1 MTDAAPSTSVPHPAP
16 PPPATPTEPTPAKK
30 PRRFWH
36 HALSVLLKTLWTSHR
51 LIWALAL
58 GGLAALWG
66 WSGTS
71 TSLAQALTLGR
82 WVVPSLHALQWQD
95 MKASVRH
102 GGTINGLQ
110 WRDPKGT
117 QLDIAHTD
125 VAWGWQ
131 GGPWLTLAL
140 QQMRLKTA
148 PTPADSTPSAPLQPP
163 TDLRLPLA
171 VPVRVEL
178 HLSDAQIN
186 QVPIAQ
192 LHARYDYRPSPD
204 VATAATATAGTA
216 TAVAAPTHH
225 LEIKDVEVA
234 QGRYHLQAQVEA
246 TAPMPLQMQFQGELK
261 GALPEQTTVWHAQA
275 QGKAEGTLATADA
288 RIALTLDVQSDAPAH
303 TAGPQA
309 HLSADLRPWQ
319 TQPVAV
325 LDATWKALDAHAFL
339 PTLPH
344 TQLSG
349 KAQVTSQDGEQLL
362 MQLELEL
369 DNPAAG
375 PWDAQRLPLQ
385 HLQLVGGLRDHKGR
399 HVQILHIQQLQA
411 QVADGRIDAQGTW
424 LRPMRP
430 PTAPADAPLA
440 PSLWNGH
447 LTVQQLRS
455 SGLWQAWPASV
466 FDVKLSAQSLNTD
479 TEAVR
484 LTLELDS
491 QADGRVTPSKKQRN
505 SDLEILRQA
514 RISAQADWSAP
525 TLTLTQ
531 LQAQLAGA
539 TLHAEGHIDTQHL
552 GWTGKAKLNAPGL
565 ALEGDGALSADQ
577 GEGKASLQVDEAR
590 TFSTWAARLPGLP
603 PDISRQIPAFSKG
616 SIQTTAKWQGG
627 WKDLRWQ
634 TDTRIT
640 ELQAPASQ
648 ERPAWQI
655 ANAQLHAQ
663 HDGERA
669 SGQLALDAVW
679 DQWRAQGDWSAEA
692 QRPAA
697 ADWRI
702 ALAPWTLHLHP
713 APSRKDKDNTPG
725 PLRVH
730 APEGQVLTLPK
741 AEANAPLW
749 QVAASQLQLSGPEL
763 SPLVLRW
770 QPLQGSQSGGFEG
783 RGDFSGLH
791 LAQVRQWLRLA
802 PQGQDQKSP
811 SLPPALDGD
820 LHLGGEWRLQ
830 LPAAGG
836 GQPQITFKIQRESGD
851 VVLKH
856 NDTPQALGLQTLLL
870 HVHTPAPN
878 DWQAQVQAVSTHG
891 GTVDAQLSTSTATAS
906 PSTSAQ
912 WPHADSPL
920 QGRVKVSVPE
930 LSTWAILAPPGWRL
944 AGRLSADV
952 QLQGR
957 LGQVDGQGQL
967 RAQDMALRSVVDGL
981 AYQNGQFLA
990 QFNGQRLDIQEG
1002 RIEGEGGAAQGGT
1015 LHFKGHAAWPTAA
1028 AASPPADTKAN
1039 TQAAKIAKATPDAG
1053 PTVVLEAK
1061 ADKLKVSAR
1070 ADRRLTLSGQ
1080 VNTTWAANALQV
1092 RGQLQADQALFILP
1106 EETAPT
1112 QGSDVVVRPSRQ
1124 AAAAPAPD
1132 PSAPSASTTAD
1143 VVVHIDLG
1151 PQFEVKGQ
1159 GLNTRLGGQLAVS
1172 SVAGGRGFQVRGE
1185 VQTLGG
1191 SYRAYGQN
1199 LRIAQGAVR
1208 FSGPY
1213 DNPALNILALRG
1225 SASPSRS
1232 QNDTGDALSGG
1243 DSQQQVGVKITGNA
1257 RAPRLQLYA
1266 LPDLPDSEKLAWL
1279 VLGRPASGTGAEAAA
1294 MQQAALALLGSRAQD
1309 SQGGLASAL
1318 GLDELS
1324 LGSTQNGNSGS
1335 STAALT
1341 VGKRIS
1347 DRVYVA
1353 YEQSLG
1359 GAMGALS
1366 LFYDLSRRLTLRA
1379 QTGQHNALDVVYT
1392 RTHE

>member
-36 HALSVLLKTLWTSHR
+36 RALSVLLKTLWTSHR

-58 GGLAALWG
+58 GGVAALWG

-131 GGPWLTLAL
+131 GGPWLTLGL
-140 QQMRLKTA
+140 KQVRLKTA
-148 PTPADSTPSAPLQPP
+148 PTLADSTPSTPPQPP

-178 HLSDAQIN
+178 HLSDAEIN

-192 LHARYDYRPSPD
+192 LHARYDYRPTPD
-204 VATAATATAGTA
+204 AATATATAATATA
-216 TAVAAPTHH
+216 APTHH
-225 LEIKDVEVA
+225 LDIKDLEVA
-234 QGRYHLQAQVEA
+234 QGRYHLQAQVAA

-261 GALPEQTTVWHAQA
+261 GVLPEQTTVWHAQA

-288 RIALTLDVQSDAPAH
+288 RIALTLDVQSDAPAK

-309 HLSADLRPWQ
+309 HLSAELHPWQ
-319 TQPVAV
+319 AQPVAV

-349 KAQVTSQDGEQLL
+349 HAQATPHSTDQWDIRVQ
-362 MQLELEL
+362 L
-369 DNPAAG
+369 DNPIAG
-375 PWDAQRLPLQ
+375 AWDAQRLPLQ
-385 HLQLVGGLRDHKGR
+385 HLQLVGH
-399 HVQILHIQQLQA
+399 LQA
-411 QVADGRIDAQGTW
+411 DAQTQSFALHE
-424 LRPMRP
+424 LRAHVAQGSIEGQGRWSRRASVDEWQGQI
-430 PTAPADAPLA
+430 TAHD
-440 PSLWNGH
+440 
-447 LTVQQLRS
+447 LRS

-466 FDVKLSAQSLNTD
+466 FDVKLTAQSLNT
-479 TEAVR
+479 TAEAVR
-484 LTLELDS
+484 LTLALDS
-491 QADGRVTPSKKQRN
+491 QADGQAAPPKKQST
-505 SDLEILRQA
+505 SDLDIVRQA
-514 RISAQADWSAP
+514 RMSAQADWSAP

-539 TLHAEGHIDTQHL
+539 TLHAEGRIDTQHL
-552 GWTGKAKLNAPGL
+552 GWAGKVKLDAPGL

-577 GEGKASLQVDEAR
+577 GEGKANLQVDEAR

-616 SIQTTAKWQGG
+616 DIHTTAKWQGG

-640 ELQAPASQ
+640 ELQAPASK

-692 QRPAA
+692 QRPTA

-770 QPLQGSQSGGFEG
+770 QPLQGSQGGGFEG

-791 LAQVRQWLRLA
+791 LTQVRQWLRLA

-851 VVLKH
+851 VVLNH

-906 PSTSAQ
+906 PSPSTSAQ
-912 WPHADSPL
+912 WPSADSPL

-930 LSTWAILAPPGWRL
+930 LSTWAMLAPPGWRL

-1028 AASPPADTKAN
+1028 ASSPPADAKAN
-1039 TQAAKIAKATPDAG
+1039 TQAAKIAKATQATPDAG

-1124 AAAAPAPD
+1124 AAAAPASEP
-1132 PSAPSASTTAD
+1132 PAPSASTSTD
-1143 VVVHIDLG
+1143 VVVQIDLG

-1243 DSQQQVGVKITGNA
+1243 ESQQQVGVKITGNA

-1324 LGSTQNGNSGS
+1324 LGSAQNAQTGS